1 MAKKNW
7 MVTTSEL
14 DDKQREIFNAVL
26 DKSCVVSGCAGSGKS
41 VLALLK
47 AQRIQQERG
56 NDSCQVIVYTKALND
71 FMKKAKDDLKLSSRF
86 LYYEEW
92 LWKKEMKRYG
102 KMGFLPVFIKDVNG
116 NKIPNKPSSDYV
128 IVDEI
133 QDFTLPEIQDFLTA
147 TNKYFFFFGDTAQ
160 SIYDGYKVG
169 GTMCV
174 NNIAPTFFPNGNVKE
189 FTLFYNHR
197 LPIPVAMLAQYI
209 GVNLPPF
216 DEGMYKSQEFALPKM
231 ICYNSKDDQL
241 NAINRIISDNDMDDV
256 AILLPTG
263 QDVKNVYEDLKIM
276 PKKEHPINYEVKYSV
291 EDTGDDGVV
300 HKEFKDNLNFDST
313 NPKIMTYHS
322 AKGLQFETVFIPYIE
337 DYYDDRDGNSKAL
350 YVAMTRTYRNL
361 YIMYTGVL
369 PKPLNNVNPDIYQT
383 TEVETMEE
391 K

>member
-102 KMGFLPVFIKDVNG
+102 RMGFLPVFIKDVNG

-133 QDFTLPEIQDFLTA
+133 QDFTSSEIQDFLTA
-147 TNKYFFFFGDTAQ
+147 TNRYFFFFGDTAQ
-160 SIYDGYKVG
+160 SIFDGYKVG

-197 LPIPVAMLAQYI
+197 LPIPVAKLAQYI

-241 NAINRIISDNDMDDV
+241 NAIDRIISANNMDDV
-256 AILLPTG
+256 AILLPSNE
-263 QDVKNVYEDLKIM
+263 DVKEGYEHLASIEGK
-276 PKKEHPINYEVKYSV
+276 NQYEVKY
-291 EDTGDDGVV
+291 EDPNNIRNS
-300 HKEFKDNLNFDST
+300 KNNLDFSTT

-322 AKGLQFETVFIPYIE
+322 AKGLQFETVFIPYVE

-369 PKPLNNVNPDIYQT
+369 PVPLNNVNPDIYQT

>member
-102 KMGFLPVFIKDVNG
+102 KMGLLPVLLKDENS

-128 IVDEI
+128 IIDEI
-133 QDFTLPEIQDFLTA
+133 QDFTSSEIQDFLTA

-169 GTMCV
+169 GTMRV
-174 NNIAPTFFPNGNVKE
+174 NSIVPTFFPNGNVKE

-197 LPIPVAMLAQYI
+197 LPIPVAKLAQYI
-209 GVNLPPF
+209 GVNLPTF
-216 DEGMYKSQEFALPKM
+216 DEGIYKSQESVLPKM
-231 ICYNSKDDQL
+231 ICYKSKKDQL
-241 NAINRIISDNDMDDV
+241 DAINRIISDNDMDDV
-256 AILLPTG
+256 AILLPKS
-263 QDVKNVYEDLKIM
+263 QEVKNVYENLKIM
-276 PKKEHPINYEVKYSV
+276 QKKEHPINYEVKYSV

-337 DYYDDRDGNSKAL
+337 DYYHDGADGSKAL

-369 PKPLNNVNPDIYQT
+369 PVPLDKVKPDIYQT

>member
-1 MAKKNW
+1 MAKKDW

-56 NDSCQVIVYTKALND
+56 NDSCQVIVYTKTLND
-71 FMKKAKDDLKLSSRF
+71 FMKKAKDDLKLSSRC

-92 LWKKEMKRYG
+92 MWVKEMKRYG
-102 KMGFLPVFIKDVNG
+102 RMGYLPVYIKDKEG
-116 NKIPNKPSSDYV
+116 NKIPNKPCSDYV

-133 QDFTLPEIQDFLTA
+133 QDFTSSEIQDFLKA
-147 TNKYFFFFGDTAQ
+147 TNKHFFFFGDTAQ
-160 SIYDGYKVG
+160 SLYDGYKVG
-169 GTMCV
+169 GTMNV
-174 NNIAPTFFPNGNVKE
+174 GSIASTFFPNGNVKE

-197 LPIPVAMLAQYI
+197 LPIPVAKLAQDV
-209 GVNLPPF
+209 GVKLPPF
-216 DEGMYKSQEFALPKM
+216 YEGIYKSQESALPKM
-231 ICYNSKDDQL
+231 ICYDSKDDQL
-241 NAINRIISDNDMDDV
+241 NAIDRIISANNMDDV
-256 AILLPTG
+256 AILLPSNE
-263 QDVKNVYEDLKIM
+263 DVKEGYEHLASIEGK
-276 PKKEHPINYEVKYSV
+276 NQYEVKY
-291 EDTGDDGVV
+291 EDPNNIRNS
-300 HKEFKDNLNFDST
+300 KNNLNFSTT

-337 DYYDDRDGNSKAL
+337 DYYDDRADNSKAL

-369 PKPLNNVNPDIYQT
+369 PVPLNNVNPDIYQT